1 MSHVWILQGLS
12 TLIKPYFAAPRGKL
26 FDTLLFLNAVHLLLR
41 GWLFIPFQK
50 ILPSGLDIILSIR
63 RPTEIQLDRNLRLK
77 SKTYSNRPYRS
88 RPLGLAF
95 FCIVPEIPPEMDFVS
110 RRPPISNVT
119 GISIGWY
126 QGADLSYTICHPST
140 ICNVSFTYDVRM

>member
-1 MSHVWILQGLS
+1 MITLKYSCLCQIRVEMSHVWILQGLS

-26 FDTLLFLNAVHLLLR
+26 FDTLHFLNAVHLLLR

-95 FCIVPEIPPEMDFVS
+95 FV
-110 RRPPISNVT
+110 
-119 GISIGWY
+119 
-126 QGADLSYTICHPST
+126 LSLKSPRKWILCLDDHPSLMLPG
-140 ICNVSFTYDVRM
+140 FP